1 MVMPNR
7 AVETQGA
14 MGAGT
19 EGGRRPTV
27 VPAPIAANPEI
38 SDRPGRRTFTAP
50 EKLRILKEA
59 DQAAGTGEIGAIL
72 RRHGL
77 YSSALGEWRRQR
89 EAGTLG
95 GLTPA
100 RRGPKS
106 RPVNPLATELASEQK
121 ENAQLRRRLER
132 AEAIIEVQK
141 TCRST
146 GNPVG
151 ADRARDRARQHA
163 LTEGLAS
170 AMPVKGTVS
179 ATSCSARP
187 VARQPA
193 TQHQTPIPSAD
204 RSAVTAQPS
213 QSVAGRVAA
222 NCARSAPFA
231 PLCRSGTGRNL
242 RHLARR
248 GRLPLLG
255 QHHVS
260 PSCRQQRAVLVRRK
274 QLRYP
279 IYTKPELPMAVC
291 PNEVWSWDITKLKGP
306 AKWTYFYLYVIIDI
320 FSRRVVGWCVADA
333 ESACLFKA
341 LLRRHHRQAS
351 APPPGQ
357 LDPAHGPTAW
367 GSLMKA
373 KATAFLLADLGV
385 TKSHRPA
392 AYLKRQSVL
401 GKSLQDP
408 EISANLLRPASA
420 AWRMLKSSAG
430 RFSPGIIRRIITQ
443 AWA

>member
-1 MVMPNR
+1 MVMPNQ

-38 SDRPGRRTFTAP
+38 SDRPRRRTFTAP

-106 RPVNPLATELASEQK
+106 RPVNPLATELASAQK

-179 ATSCSARP
+179 ATCAALGLSRASLQRSTKRQSRPPTAPLSRPSPARALPAGSRQTVLDLLRSPRFADLAPAEIYATLLDEGVYHCSVSTMYRLL
-187 VARQPA
+187 
-193 TQHQTPIPSAD
+193 
-204 RSAVTAQPS
+204 
-213 QSVAGRVAA
+213 AA
-222 NCARSAPFA
+222 N
-231 PLCRSGTGRNL
+231 NE
-242 RHLARR
+242 
-248 GRLPLLG
+248 
-255 QHHVS
+255 
-260 PSCRQQRAVLVRRK
+260 VLVRRK
-274 QLRYP
+274 QLRHP
-279 IYTKPELPMAVC
+279 IYTKPELLAVC
-291 PNEVWSWDITKLKGP
+291 FNEVWSWDITKLKGP

-341 LLRRHHRQAS
+341 LFDDTIAKHQRNRRANS
-351 APPPGQ
+351 PCM
-357 LDPAHGPTAW
+357 PTA
-367 GSLMKA
+367 
-373 KATAFLLADLGV
+373 
-385 TKSHRPA
+385 A
-392 AYLKRQSVL
+392 AR
-401 GKSLQDP
+401 
-408 EISANLLRPASA
+408 
-420 AWRMLKSSAG
+420 
-430 RFSPGIIRRIITQ
+430 
-443 AWA
+443 